1 MMYVLYCTLSSVHP
15 TPFYWEGDS
24 LYSKKHMD
32 EMNCVEI
39 HVDLSTSNP
48 KL

>member
-1 MMYVLYCTLSSVHP
+1 MYGLYCKLSSIHP
-15 TPFYWEGDS
+15 TPFYWEEGS
-24 LYSKKHMD
+24 LCIKKHMD

-39 HVDLSTSNP
+39 HVDLSTLNP